1 MLCASLVN
9 NLFYFL
15 NHKNKMKRME
25 YKMAVVL
32 ALVGHIASGLTLLL
46 RMEENNFF
54 YFRMGKA
61 ERCFNQNWMLA

>member
-1 MLCASLVN
+1 
-9 NLFYFL
+9 
-15 NHKNKMKRME
+15 MKRME